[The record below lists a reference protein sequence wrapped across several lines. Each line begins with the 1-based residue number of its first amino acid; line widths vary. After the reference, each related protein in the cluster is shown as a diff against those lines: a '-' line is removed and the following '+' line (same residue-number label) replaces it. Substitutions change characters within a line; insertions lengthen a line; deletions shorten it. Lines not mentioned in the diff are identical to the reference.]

1 MPVVG
6 FLHPASL
13 EAAARQMAAFRQGLK
28 ETGYVEGQNV
38 GIEYRWAEGHY
49 ERLPA
54 LAADLVRRDVAVI
67 AATGGGGSSALAAKA
82 ATATIPIVFNNVSD
96 PVKSGFVASFNR
108 PGGNITGTVSLDG
121 PLVGKQLGL
130 LQKLVPDAALIAVL
144 VNPENASAEPAT
156 RDVQEAAHSTRQQ
169 LLVLRASTE
178 GEFDAAFATMAQQKA
193 EALLVASDPF
203 FFSQR
208 NRLVALATQ
217 HRIPAIYIYREYA
230 AAGGL
235 MSYGASLPEQY
246 RQVGIY
252 TGRILKGAKPRTPP
266 IAAVQ
271 ESLPGTK
278 LPSNHVRVVSA
289 IGGTPDVSGAV
300 RSEFHLEQTY
310 YGTVLTRRG
319 ILTNLQCGPAR
330 RGRTGP
336 TGADR

>member
-1 MPVVG
+1 MKRREFITLLGRGAVAWPFAARAQQPAMPVIG
-6 FLHPASL
+6 FLHPASP

-54 LAADLVRRDVAVI
+54 LAADLVRREVAVI
-67 AATGGGGSSALAAKA
+67 AATGGGGSSALA

-96 PVKSGFVASFNR
+96 PVKSGLVASFNR

-144 VNPENASAEPAT
+144 VNPDNASAESAT
-156 RDVQEAAHSTRQQ
+156 RDVQEAAHSTGQQ

-217 HRIPAIYIYREYA
+217 YRLPAIYIYREYP

-246 RQVGIY
+246 RQVGVY
-252 TGRILKGAKPRTPP
+252 TGRILKGAKPTELPVMQSTKFEFVINLKTAKALGLTIPP
-266 IAAVQ
+266 
-271 ESLPGTK
+271 SLLAT
-278 LPSNHVRVVSA
+278 
-289 IGGTPDVSGAV
+289 
-300 RSEFHLEQTY
+300 
-310 YGTVLTRRG
+310 
-319 ILTNLQCGPAR
+319 
-330 RGRTGP
+330 
-336 TGADR
+336 ADEVIE